1 MHHCVHSSSI
11 HNSNTWKHLKCP
23 SSDEWI
29 KMTRDIY
36 AMEYYSVIKKNTIM
50 SYAAI

>member
-1 MHHCVHSSSI
+1 MLI
-11 HNSNTWKHLKCP
+11 AALFKITKTWKQLKCP

-29 KMTRDIY
+29 KKTRYIY
-36 AMEYYSVIKKNTIM
+36 AMEYYLVIKKNKIM